1 MRRDTGAKLIEAVSP
16 TRNAQPAAAQETY
29 THTQDVFQSFY
40 YYFIMVYH
48 ALSGSS
54 LAN

>member
-16 TRNAQPAAAQETY
+16 TRNPQPRKRHI
-29 THTQDVFQSFY
+29 HTRKMFFKAFN